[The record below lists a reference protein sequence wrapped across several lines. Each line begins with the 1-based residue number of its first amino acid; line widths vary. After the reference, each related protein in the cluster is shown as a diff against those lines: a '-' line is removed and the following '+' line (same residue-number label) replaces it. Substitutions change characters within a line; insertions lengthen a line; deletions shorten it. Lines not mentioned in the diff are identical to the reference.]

1 MEWRAAAKLKSTYTD
16 ALLPLIDKNERVHTT
31 YSQTTVNTG
40 RLSSVNPNLQN
51 IPIRSEEG
59 LKIRRCFVARPG
71 YKLVSADY
79 SQVELRL
86 MAVIADV
93 KALKEAFAAG
103 LDIHTATAMQVFGL
117 SHEEVTPNVR
127 RHAKAINFGVI
138 YGISQYGLA
147 KQIGISNDEAKQYI
161 DAYFAKMPEIR
172 LYMEKTIAFAR
183 KYGYVVTPFGR
194 KCAVPG
200 INDKN
205 QRISSFAERAAI
217 NAPLQGGAADI
228 MKKAMNEVLVRLK
241 ASGLEARILLQVHDE
256 MVLEVAENQAEEAA
270 KLLKGTMENIV
281 DYDVAFIAEVGIGD
295 NWAEAH

>member
-1 MEWRAAAKLKSTYTD
+1 M
-16 ALLPLIDKNERVHTT
+16 
-31 YSQTTVNTG
+31 
-40 RLSSVNPNLQN
+40 
-51 IPIRSEEG
+51 
-59 LKIRRCFVARPG
+59 KIRRCFVARPG